1 MTSLAGQLLYSDS
14 YLVYPPVEREEDYVF
29 CEQVR
34 AVHAVDIIKGK
45 GLLTYTELNPES
57 QLKQSLMAHA

>member
-14 YLVYPPVEREEDYVF
+14 DLVYPPVEREESYVF

-45 GLLTYTELNPES
+45 GLFTDTELNPES
-57 QLKQSLMAHA
+57 QLK

>member
-1 MTSLAGQLLYSDS
+1 M
-14 YLVYPPVEREEDYVF
+14 F